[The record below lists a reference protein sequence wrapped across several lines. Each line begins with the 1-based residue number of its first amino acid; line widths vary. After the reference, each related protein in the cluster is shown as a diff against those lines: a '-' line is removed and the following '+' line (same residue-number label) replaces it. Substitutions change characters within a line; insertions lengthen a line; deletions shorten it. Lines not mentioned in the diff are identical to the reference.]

1 MQEQDKTEA
10 AIPEIV
16 IQETVDN
23 EVVKQDDL
31 TSKELQSA
39 AIVLTDSEC
48 VPEKKKNKIKHRKTM
63 SMSST
68 LELVK
73 LMGDELIEA
82 AKRELEEHSNK
93 KKELIKK
100 KEKEHLGDLQKK
112 DKNHHHIFDTLHKK
126 DKDNH
131 SIVDKHHDK
140 ETDKSNKRKSNDMVT
155 LYLYNASV
163 GETDDFEV
171 LEECEPN
178 SKKSQ
183 KKKSPKESKDDSKPR
198 KISAVNMINAQKNT
212 VKKIAK
218 AGSVSAFNF
227 IRSKKKPLAIMGS
240 STEISNTSLDHA
252 ILATELLLEHERI
265 HTNTV
270 HDPRV
275 NYLKKLDRESEEES
289 KSNSS
294 HDDDIYYDAKSAI
307 VDEPDELPQSE
318 EPKIGLRSLRGRR
331 TIGSSLKRT
340 NGGRRRPKKRN
351 SADEAPPLPPRA
363 PLTNS
368 APPVLVR
375 QANVPQKHTH
385 WLFGSSFKGKYLYS
399 LRFNRSSCPTMET
412 IHFLEQLIFCR
423 VVENE
428 FLYLIPAFFV
438 YFL

>member
-1 MQEQDKTEA
+1 MFFFKWLDTVQEQDKTEA
-10 AIPEIV
+10 AIPEIF
-16 IQETVDN
+16 IQETVEN
-23 EVVKQDDL
+23 EEEKQDDF
-31 TSKELQSA
+31 TSKEVQSV

-48 VPEKKKNKIKHRKTM
+48 APEKKKNKTKHRKTM

-73 LMGDELIEA
+73 SLGDEWIEA

-112 DKNHHHIFDTLHKK
+112 DKDHHHIFDTHHKK
-126 DKDNH
+126 DKDH
-131 SIVDKHHDK
+131 HQVVDKQHDK
-140 ETDKSNKRKSNDMVT
+140 ETEKSDKRKSNDMVT
-155 LYLYNASV
+155 LILYDASV

-183 KKKSPKESKDDSKPR
+183 KKKSYKESKDDTKPR

-240 STEISNTSLDHA
+240 STEISNSSLDHA
-252 ILATELLLEHERI
+252 ILVTELLLEHERV

-270 HDPRV
+270 HDPKV
-275 NYLKKLDRESEEES
+275 NYLKKLDKESEEES

-294 HDDDIYYDAKSAI
+294 HDEDIYYDADSAI
-307 VDEPDELPQSE
+307 IDEPADELPQSD
-318 EPKIGLRSLRGRR
+318 EPKVGLRSLRGRR

-375 QANVPQKHTH
+375 QANVPQKHSH
-385 WLFGSSFKGKYLYS
+385 WLFGSSFKGKYLFS
-399 LRFNRSSCPTMET
+399 PRFNRSSS
-412 IHFLEQLIFCR
+412 LYY
-423 VVENE
+423 ENN
-428 FLYLIPAFFV
+428 
-438 YFL
+438 

>member
-1 MQEQDKTEA
+1 MEKQDKTEA

-16 IQETVDN
+16 IQETVEN
-23 EVVKQDDL
+23 EGEKQDDF
-31 TSKELQSA
+31 TAIELQSV

-48 VPEKKKNKIKHRKTM
+48 APEKKKNKIKHRKTM

-73 LMGDELIEA
+73 SLGDEWIEA

-100 KEKEHLGDLQKK
+100 KDREHLADSQKKEKE
-112 DKNHHHIFDTLHKK
+112 HHHIFDTHHKK
-126 DKDNH
+126 DKDHH

-140 ETDKSNKRKSNDMVT
+140 EIDKTDKRKSNDMVT
-155 LYLYNASV
+155 LILYDASV

-183 KKKSPKESKDDSKPR
+183 KKKSYKENKDDTKPR

-240 STEISNTSLDHA
+240 STEISNSSLDHA

-275 NYLKKLDRESEEES
+275 NYLKKLDKESEEES

-294 HDDDIYYDAKSAI
+294 HDEDIYYDAKSAV
-307 VDEPDELPQSE
+307 VDEPADELPQSD

-363 PLTNS
+363 PLINS

-375 QANVPQKHTH
+375 QANVPQKHSH
-385 WLFGSSFKGKYLYS
+385 WLFGSSFKGKYL
-399 LRFNRSSCPTMET
+399 F
-412 IHFLEQLIFCR
+412 
-423 VVENE
+423 
-428 FLYLIPAFFV
+428 
-438 YFL
+438 